1 MSETWKDIEGYEGIY
16 QISDKGRVKS
26 LPRKDEQ
33 GHSLKEKFLRQYTT
47 PTGRK
52 QVFLYK
58 DRKLKGFFVHRL
70 VAEAFLGSSE
80 LTVNHIDEDPS
91 NNCVE
96 NLEYMTLKDN
106 CNYGHRN
113 TKIALANSKRGRPIG
128 YTENGITFV
137 FNSVADAAR
146 KLGKPS
152 DTSIRDCVNG
162 KQHTAYGHHFFYIG
176 GI

>member
-1 MSETWKDIEGYEGIY
+1 MSVEWRDVGGYEGMY
-16 QISDKGRVKS
+16 QVSNKGSVKS
-26 LPRKDEQ
+26 LSRKDAR
-33 GHSLKEKFLRQYTT
+33 GHVLQEKELKLSTT
-47 PTGRK
+47 KKGRK
-52 QVFLYK
+52 MVILSKNGQT
-58 DRKLKGFFVHRL
+58 KGFSVHRL
-70 VAEAFLGSSE
+70 VAEAFLGRSE
-80 LTVNHIDEDPS
+80 LTVNHIDEDPT
-91 NNCVE
+91 NNNVE
-96 NLEYMTLKDN
+96 NLEYMTVAEN

-113 TKIALANSKRGRPIG
+113 EKIALANSKRGRPIG
-128 YTENGITFV
+128 YTENGKTVI